1 MIISI
6 KITFVKLFECITI
19 KLLINLINNFLIN
32 NLINNGK
39 IYIFLIYAEIL
50 LSTKI

>member
-19 KLLINLINNFLIN
+19 ILLINLINNF
-32 NLINNGK
+32 LINNGK